1 MTQSTKDAP
10 GELATLRAFVNT
22 LDIEAGTDALATRA
36 DLEAW
41 MRARGLL
48 VAGTVL
54 AGDEDEV
61 RRVAG
66 VREAFREL
74 ILVNNDRHKP
84 DPGAARALDDA
95 AARARLRLTVAVD
108 GQARLEC
115 DSGGVDGAL
124 GRLLVIA
131 YRAME
136 AGTWS
141 RLKAC
146 RNDRCRWAFYDHSRN
161 HSGHWCDMA
170 VCGNRSKVKAYR
182 TRRSG
187 AAT

>member
-1 MTQSTKDAP
+1 MAQQTKDAP

-22 LDIEAGTDALATRA
+22 LDMEAGTDELATPA
-36 DLEAW
+36 GLEAW
-41 MRARGLL
+41 LKAHELL
-48 VAGTVL
+48 VAGAVL
-54 AGDEDEV
+54 AGDGDEV
-61 RRVAG
+61 RRVTS

-74 ILVNNDRHKP
+74 ILANNDRHSP
-84 DPGAARALDDA
+84 DPGAARALDAA
-95 AARARLRLTVAVD
+95 AARARLRLTVTAD
-108 GQARLEC
+108 GEVRLEC
-115 DSGGVDGAL
+115 DTGGVDGAL

-136 AGTWS
+136 TGTWS

-187 AAT
+187 TAT

>member
-1 MTQSTKDAP
+1 MPQKTKDAP

-22 LDIEAGTDALATRA
+22 LDIEAGTDSLGTP
-36 DLEAW
+36 DGLEEW
-41 MRARGLL
+41 MRAHGLL
-48 VAGTVL
+48 VTGEGLVV
-54 AGDEDEV
+54 DEAEV

-74 ILVNNDRHKP
+74 ILANNDAHRP
-84 DPGAARALDDA
+84 DPGAARALDAA
-95 AARARLRLTVAVD
+95 AARARLRLTVTSD
-108 GQARLEC
+108 GGARLEC
-115 DSGGVDGAL
+115 DTGGVDGAL
-124 GRLLVIA
+124 GRLLIIA

-136 AGTWS
+136 TGVWS

-187 AAT
+187 AAS